1 MERSVLT
8 DNGTAVDA
16 DDITARECL
25 PNKPKGF
32 SV

>member
-1 MERSVLT
+1 MERSVLA

-16 DDITARECL
+16 DDITTWECL